1 MFAPPWPPAAVAA
14 PLAVLAAW
22 TTWCGGTV
30 ARVPS
35 AGPLHR
41 GLAGLAALL
50 VLPAAIVALALGGAE
65 TSTIVR
71 EGAWLWPLT
80 CAAALPQPLAALR
93 RNRAAAWLVAPVA
106 GWNVVAMLDA
116 AARSTDALGLVVP
129 DALVPLLH
137 APRAAWTRVLGP
149 EALVAAWV
157 LWIPL
162 LVPLWPPRSRFARVA
177 HALLALV
184 AGTGLGATVVGG
196 MGLVPLPASYARFGA
211 EPPRERPA
219 GDFDV
224 GVGILPTVLE
234 TPPAAVA
241 RLDASALS
249 LLEVTALHVEV
260 SARAAR
266 SALDSLGRILEPHR
280 LNGGAIVVTL
290 RDLPAEGPADSLAVA
305 VVAQRTAAT
314 TIVVSGPW
322 ETVPVVRLAP
332 RVARRAAAARLA
344 GRRGVQVAVAVSAT
358 DGRRHAWAADPASGV
373 DEIVLLLEPEPR
385 GAAGL
390 VRQLATW
397 SAWIA
402 ETASARRY
410 WLRGSGAVPAA
421 HGARSQRQAVRGVLA
436 WATSEP
442 RVRGAI
448 VADATDHGSLDGLRT
463 AARLWR
469 PGAGTVLQAGRSIR
483 ETRLPVA
490 APAPVDTAPP

>member
-14 PLAVLAAW
+14 ALAVLAVW

-30 ARVPS
+30 ARVPT

-65 TSTIVR
+65 TATIVR

-93 RNRAAAWLVAPVA
+93 RSRAPAWLVGPVA
-106 GWNVVAMLDA
+106 GWNAVAMLDA
-116 AARSTDALGLVVP
+116 AARATDALGLMVP

-137 APRAAWTRVLGP
+137 APRAGWTMALGP
-149 EALVAAWV
+149 VALVAPWT

-162 LVPLWPPRSRFARVA
+162 LVPIRPPRMRPARIA
-177 HALLALV
+177 QALLALV
-184 AGTGLGATVVGG
+184 ASLGLGATVAGG
-196 MGLVPLPASYARFGA
+196 MALVPVPASYARFGA
-211 EPPRERPA
+211 EPMRERPA
-219 GDFDV
+219 GDFAV
-224 GVGILPTVLE
+224 GVGILPTVAE

-241 RLDASALS
+241 RLDVSALS

-280 LNGGAIVVTL
+280 LTGGAIVVTL
-290 RDLPAEGPADSLAVA
+290 RDLPAEGPADSVA
-305 VVAQRTAAT
+305 TAAVAQRTAAT

-322 ETVPVVRLAP
+322 EAAPVDRLAS

-344 GRRGVQVAVAVSAT
+344 GRRGVQVAVAVSAA
-358 DGRRHAWAADPASGV
+358 DKRRHAWVADPANGV
-373 DEIVLLLEPEPR
+373 DEVVLVLEPDPF
-385 GAAGL
+385 GTAGL
-390 VRQLATW
+390 ARQLATW

-402 ETASARRY
+402 ETESTRRY

-421 HGARSQRQAVRGVLA
+421 HGARSQRQAVRGALA

-442 RVRGAI
+442 RVRGAF

-490 APAPVDTAPP
+490 SPAPADTATP